1 MSSAMLYLPKDS
13 SKYKT
18 KQKKITELEEK
29 KNHPFRN
36 RLLNAF
42 PELVSAFNL

>member
-1 MSSAMLYLPKDS
+1 MSSAMLYFPEDS

-29 KNHPFRN
+29 KSSF
-36 RLLNAF
+36 
-42 PELVSAFNL
+42 